1 MNLTEQQ
8 ITDALRG
15 TDYENSH
22 YDSSAIN
29 YCRQNAAKVILLEG
43 VVRELVGALKVL
55 TKECD
60 ELNRNI
66 ILLNAH
72 GFDDAIAKGDAA
84 LHQAKQIMGEE

>member
-43 VVRELVGALKVL
+43 VVRDLVTRLESIADVVA
-55 TKECD
+55 ECD
-60 ELNRNI
+60 LPKLAAEIR
-66 ILLNAH
+66 AS
-72 GFDDAIAKGDAA
+72 AA
-84 LHQAKQIMGEE
+84 LQQAKLIMGEE